1 MKGHVYALDL
11 NEYKVLYT
19 INPYDDWRY
28 CLIFEPLK
36 RMNVALSFDF
46 SFLEIWNLELVQC
59 NTKIFMFET
68 RRIKELDDCQLVF
81 ISQIGIRLVNA
92 KY

>member
-46 SFLEIWNLELVQC
+46 SFLEIWNLELVYNILCLKQEES
-59 NTKIFMFET
+59 KSWMI
-68 RRIKELDDCQLVF
+68 
-81 ISQIGIRLVNA
+81 VN
-92 KY
+92 YFY